1 MFAWSNGL
9 SRSAGVGLRQS
20 LAGSPQ
26 HQAESSSY
34 PAVWL
39 FASGCFPPCLAATR
53 LPSTT
58 SRNIDSRRTFISLTQ
73 HTLHRTNE
81 RATPPAAKSTSQ
93 NAQVIF
99 SRCLSEQLPIGRGLQ
114 PRPICFSDARHLT
127 RVTDN
132 AIGSPPSTVV
142 ITRCRCAPREPQRHR
157 ITMTVLRARFPE
169 HRGDNPV
176 PFALPANPNGTALP

>member
-73 HTLHRTNE
+73 HTLHRTSAGIYAVDVAARPEKLPRPSVGPGNSSE
-81 RATPPAAKSTSQ
+81 PACRDAPSPCALQNPKSEIGKLKSQ
-93 NAQVIF
+93 I
-99 SRCLSEQLPIGRGLQ
+99 
-114 PRPICFSDARHLT
+114 PRPIPILAACACTARFT
-127 RVTDN
+127 RQ
-132 AIGSPPSTVV
+132 SS
-142 ITRCRCAPREPQRHR
+142 
-157 ITMTVLRARFPE
+157 VLRK
-169 HRGDNPV
+169 
-176 PFALPANPNGTALP
+176 